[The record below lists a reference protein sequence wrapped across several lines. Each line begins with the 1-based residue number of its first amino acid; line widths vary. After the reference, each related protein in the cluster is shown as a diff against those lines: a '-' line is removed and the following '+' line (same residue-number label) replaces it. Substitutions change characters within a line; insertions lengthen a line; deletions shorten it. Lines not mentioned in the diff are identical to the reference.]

1 MVWLEIFTVQYRYFL
16 LFLIYIH
23 SPSATHRTFMPTK
36 GLIQSRHQA
45 DEPTVQLGMV
55 NNNAT
60 LCHYLFEIA
69 QVLGIRRISRN
80 TLRYDIKGIKQVTLG
95 ISDK

>member
-1 MVWLEIFTVQYRYFL
+1 
-16 LFLIYIH
+16 
-23 SPSATHRTFMPTK
+23 MPTK